1 MTRDGTFLIENGK
14 IAGGVRNLRFNQ
26 SILEALAACE
36 FADKQTRTGG
46 YAYSLVAPAAKIER
60 FNFTSTTEF

>member
-1 MTRDGTFLIENGK
+1 M
-14 IAGGVRNLRFNQ
+14 RNLRFNQ

-36 FADKQTRTGG
+36 FRSKQARTGG